1 MWGGGEGARS
11 YTSGSRQGVGL
22 QMKILP
28 AALFVLAYAGTSVAS
43 TPAVVRAAPFPPFQ
57 ETVQEEVAV
66 SGTVVVGV
74 ALSGAHSGD
83 AVLSGLRVPR
93 VDDEVCVL
101 VRSRDGVYFARNGFG
116 LADADRAQPARRMQ
130 FNLDASKQKALLRQV
145 GDGDLAVAV
154 HPGSCESRPATWL
167 LASPDGAAVD
177 AAVEILV
184 NSFDATDVFMVDA
197 AGQETDCQPYLEGR
211 RSIYDYRCRIDG
223 GSLQRPVHRVEVR
236 RELYG
241 RPLPTVTLDILVEP
255 AP

>member
-1 MWGGGEGARS
+1 MGFL
-11 YTSGSRQGVGL
+11 GVAVWML
-22 QMKILP
+22 
-28 AALFVLAYAGTSVAS
+28 VHAGTTAAS
-43 TPAVVRAAPFPPFQ
+43 DRGVLRAAPFPPFQ

-83 AVLSGLRVPR
+83 AVLAGLRVPR
-93 VDDEVCVL
+93 VDDEFCVL

-116 LADADRAQPARRMQ
+116 LTDSDRVQPARRVQ
-130 FNLDASKQKALLRQV
+130 FNLDASRQKALLRQV
-145 GDGDLAVAV
+145 ADGDLAVAV

-167 LASPDGAAVD
+167 LASPDGGAVD

-211 RSIYDYRCRIDG
+211 RSVYDYRCRIDG
-223 GSLQRPVHRVEVR
+223 SSLQRPVHRVEVR